1 MKKLVGK
8 VTVEEKNEIQS
19 LFERRN
25 GLTELAKILSA
36 DNAELYEKLVKDMG
50 ETGTK
55 FQQWWDRMAQKYN
68 WEWCEGGNWEINF
81 ETCEIFLIC
90 QTCNCAK

>member
-1 MKKLVGK
+1 MVTRKIVGQ

-25 GLTELAKILSA
+25 GLNELAKIVTA
-36 DNAELYEKLVKDMG
+36 DNTELYEKLVKDMG

-55 FQQWWDRMAQKYN
+55 FQNWWDRMSQKYQ
-68 WEWCEGGNWEINF
+68 WESSENGHWEINF
-81 ETCEIFLIC
+81 DTCEITLV
-90 QTCNCAK
+90 TELSW

>member
-1 MKKLVGK
+1 MVTRKKVGQ
-8 VTVEEKNEIQS
+8 VTEEEKNEILQ

-25 GLTELAKILSA
+25 GLNELAKVLTS

-55 FQQWWDRMAQKYN
+55 FQNWWDKMAAKYE
-68 WEWCEGGNWEINF
+68 WESAKNGNWEINF
-81 ETCEIFLIC
+81 DTCEIYLV
-90 QTCNCAK
+90 TA